1 MWGLFFPLWTALLC
15 TEKPVAFVWKQ
26 STSWPTA
33 QHECKAPLV
42 GRGSNTKAMRTL
54 GRIIPSTRSLPISL
68 ADQTL
73 PLQITTPPPD
83 PVFINTLQFSMLF
96 YTFYLKFLLFFFLV
110 FNFSVF
116 SMKLLQRNNSYMR
129 MLPHK
134 LLIILWTNFPKE
146 FSDFP

>member
-1 MWGLFFPLWTALLC
+1 MWGLCFPPWTALLC
-15 TEKPVAFVWKQ
+15 AEKPALAFVRKQ

-42 GRGSNTKAMRTL
+42 GRGSNTEEMRTL

-73 PLQITTPPPD
+73 PLQITIHPRPCVHKHFTILNALLIP
-83 PVFINTLQFSMLF
+83 FISF
-96 YTFYLKFLLFFFLV
+96 LFFFFV

-134 LLIILWTNFPKE
+134 LFIILWTNFPKE